1 MPGAGIEP
9 ARPEGHGILSPVR
22 LPVPPPRLQ
31 PDSLR
36 LSGFAG
42 RPDEHGRSTAT
53 DPSLARESCNPPQ
66 RHALQYRDIVPAIAG
81 NGLALLYGSKFGQG
95 EELRTVTAGLL
106 LVAAL
111 TLITRNGSW
120 LSKEPLSPERAV
132 VERAAIHH
140 DLRQNTGTLY
150 AIAAK
155 RAKSERASLRD
166 RSIVCAISNIDIQF
180 VNEFRAKYAVSY
192 ACGVRPWQLG
202 RDEPIATPTIVLDV
216 LKEHG
221 TWLING
227 FL

>member
-1 MPGAGIEP
+1 
-9 ARPEGHGILSPVR
+9 
-22 LPVPPPRLQ
+22 
-31 PDSLR
+31 
-36 LSGFAG
+36 
-42 RPDEHGRSTAT
+42 
-53 DPSLARESCNPPQ
+53 
-66 RHALQYRDIVPAIAG
+66 VPAIAG

-95 EELRTVTAGLL
+95 EELRTVTAGLI
-106 LVAAL
+106 LVAAF

-140 DLRQNTGTLY
+140 DLKQNTGTLY

-155 RAKSERASLRD
+155 RAKSGRASLRD
-166 RSIVCAISNIDIQF
+166 RSIVCAISNVDIQF